1 MATAFTVEIDW
12 DHNGTWTDETG
23 RARRIHIQSGFDQAG
38 GRVAGVG
45 RCSLTMDNCDRRFSP
60 GYASGPLYGKLL
72 PRREVRITA
81 SDGESSWMLFR
92 GFVERLL
99 PGAGQWGGS
108 ASVIECVDGVALLAR
123 QRIGVPHA
131 ASKGVDEAVAEV
143 VSFAYSPAGT
153 SYADNGDS
161 LEHYG
166 RAWKPEVTTCLDAL
180 RDICDAVYGR
190 FFVARDGTATCL
202 SRGDLQNPS
211 AAAALAVDETSPL
224 EDLEVVL
231 GVDRVVNLAEITVYP
246 VETVGAAQVI
256 WTARTVLRLAPG
268 QTRVIH
274 APFRDDNGERCGAVE
289 VIAPVATT
297 DYLVNDQPG
306 GTGFNYTNSPHF
318 GISNSIEATRA
329 TITLSN
335 TAIGPLYVTKL
346 QVRGKPIRVYD
357 PITIEEED
365 AGSQDLY
372 EKRALA
378 LDLWMM
384 PDPVFGQAYA
394 EYLVG
399 RYKAPALAAARLGVR
414 DRDVIAGVN
423 IFSLDLMD
431 KVLASDPAT
440 GLSEAAHWIRAVEY
454 DLQPGGYA
462 VTLHLERADDRKYC
476 LLDREEFAEL
486 GTNSRLGF

>member
-12 DHNGTWTDETG
+12 DHDGTWTDETG
-23 RARRIHIQSGFDQAG
+23 RARRIQIRSGFDEAG
-38 GRVAGVG
+38 DRVAGVG
-45 RCSLTMDNCDRRFSP
+45 RCILTVDNRDSRFSP

-81 SDGESSWMLFR
+81 SDGESSWVLFR
-92 GFVERLL
+92 GFIERLL
-99 PGAGQWGGS
+99 PEAGQWGGG
-108 ASVIECVDGVALLAR
+108 ASVIECVDGVPLLAQ
-123 QRIGVPHA
+123 QRIGVPHS
-131 ASKGVDEAVAEV
+131 ASKAVDEAVAEV
-143 VSFAYSPAGT
+143 VSFAYIPAGT

-166 RAWKPEVTTCLDAL
+166 RAWKPEATTCLEAL

-224 EDLEVVL
+224 EDLEVAL
-231 GVDRVVNLAEITVYP
+231 AVDRVINLAEITVYP
-246 VETVGAAQVI
+246 VETVGAAQII
-256 WTARTVLRLAPG
+256 WTARTVLHLAPG

-289 VIAPVATT
+289 VVAPVATT

-306 GTGFNYTNSPHF
+306 GDGFNYTNSPHF
-318 GISNSIEATRA
+318 SVSTAIEATRA

-365 AGSQDLY
+365 AASQNLY

-399 RYKAPALAAARLGVR
+399 RYKAPALAATRMEVR

-423 IFSLDLMD
+423 LFSLEMMD
-431 KVLASDPAT
+431 KILASDPAT

-454 DLQPGGYA
+454 DLQPGGYV

-476 LLDREEFAEL
+476 LLDRQEFAEL